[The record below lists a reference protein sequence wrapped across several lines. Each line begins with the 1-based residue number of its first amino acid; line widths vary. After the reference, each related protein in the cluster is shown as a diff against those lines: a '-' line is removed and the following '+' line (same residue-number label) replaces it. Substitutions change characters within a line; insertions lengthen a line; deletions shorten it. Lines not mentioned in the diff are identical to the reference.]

1 MLVMYPGQKPSLVR
15 VLRVDKLSYAWFQD
29 YKRREFVK
37 FRHLLANTA
46 KPSQQ
51 Q

>member
-15 VLRVDKLSYAWFQD
+15 VDKLSYAWSHDF
-29 YKRREFVK
+29 KRREFVK

>member
-15 VLRVDKLSYAWFQD
+15 DAGGHKLSYAWSHD
-29 YKRREFVK
+29 YNRREFVK